1 MSRNHNEIIATPEAF
16 VAALV
21 GACEEFTEEVKK
33 ELEDGLETIGAESVE
48 EVKRL
53 APVYEGDNKN
63 TPKGSYKRSWTYT
76 VTKERGKIEVNVHS
90 KNKNYRLTH
99 LLENGHVLRDGTG
112 RKVGEAKAFPHIGIA
127 NEHAEKKVDKLLEG
141 LVNGT

>member
-33 ELEDGLETIGAESVE
+33 ELEDRLETIGAESVE

-99 LLENGHVLRDGTG
+99 LLENGHLTRNGTT
-112 RKVGEAKAFPHIGIA
+112 RSKAMPHIGIV
-127 NEHAEKKVDKLLEG
+127 NDHAEKKVDKLLEG